1 MLNIRKGRA
10 VRFLENS
17 LVVFSGIIV
26 AFFLGEG
33 LIRLVSPSA
42 YVADPRLGVIGSSG
56 EHDARGFRNT
66 ASVEQAQ
73 IVVLGDSQTYGN
85 NAEREEAW
93 PQQLGQ
99 IASTTVYQMAFGGY
113 SALQYKDL
121 ASDAL
126 ALHPKILVLAFY
138 AGNDLLET
146 YTGVYESTNTKWN
159 MFRNPEFIPPATTSD
174 PLTYRQELQTGLS
187 RNTLEFQIW
196 RIRYWIRLHSR
207 LYAFLGDATREF
219 RERLGVAKTMEE
231 KHQQFSEFAR
241 AHPDVA
247 YVFEADRKLKTILSP
262 AYRLEG
268 VNLNEPRTQEGW
280 RITKEILQQ
289 INQQA
294 GDAHVPLVLLYIPT
308 KELAYLEY
316 MRQNSLEIPPA
327 FGDIYEAELRLQET
341 FLSHCHAIGA
351 YCHSVTPTLAASL
364 ASGEKIYGETMDGHP
379 IAKGYEVIAKSLWEY
394 LVNQSYAP
402 GGPLAK

>member
-1 MLNIRKGRA
+1 MSSIRNRTGVLLKNTFVAALG
-10 VRFLENS
+10 
-17 LVVFSGIIV
+17 VFV
-26 AFFLGEG
+26 AFLLGEG
-33 LIRLVSPSA
+33 LIRLMSPSA
-42 YVADPRLGVIGSSG
+42 YVADSRLGVIGSSG
-56 EHDARGFRNT
+56 EHDTRGFRNT

-121 ASDAL
+121 VSDAL

-146 YTGVYESTNTKWN
+146 YTGVYDSTSTKWN
-159 MFRNPEFIPPATTSD
+159 IFRNPEFIPPATTSD

-268 VNLNEPRTQEGW
+268 VNLDEPRTQEGW
-280 RITKEILQQ
+280 RITEEILHQ
-289 INQQA
+289 ISEQA
-294 GDAHVPLVLLYIPT
+294 GDARVPLVLLYIPT

-327 FGDIYEAELRLQET
+327 FRNIHEAELRLQET
-341 FLSHCHAIGA
+341 FLNYCRAIGA
-351 YCHSVTPTLAASL
+351 YCHSVAPALAAAL
-364 ASGEKIYGETMDGHP
+364 ASGEKVYGETMDGHP
-379 IAKGYEVIAKSLWEY
+379 LAKGYEVIAKSLWEY
-394 LVNQSYAP
+394 LINQSYAP
-402 GGPLAK
+402 GSLAE